1 MERRKMLTACGTVF
15 TGLLAGC
22 SGGGNG
28 NGDGDGDGDATPT
41 ATATTE
47 PTATETDAPTATAT
61 EAPASTETAT
71 ETPASGGPTHGLD
84 ERFTV
89 GSGENAIDYRIIDF
103 YRTDR
108 IGSSANNRTA
118 DGTYL
123 LILLEFY
130 NPQNDATTFP
140 RNQFIVGNEEQ
151 IRYVDEDAT
160 PLVSDD
166 DRIDT
171 DPLLNATVLAGSSK
185 VGAVVFD
192 LDPDRSYRI
201 RFLPTGGEG
210 ETHYLDIGTISDIQ
224 PLESSIVG

>member
-22 SGGGNG
+22 SGGGG
-28 NGDGDGDGDATPT
+28 EDGDGDGDATPT

-61 EAPASTETAT
+61 EAPEPT

-192 LDPDRSYRI
+192 LDPHRSYRI

>member
-22 SGGGNG
+22 SGGGG
-28 NGDGDGDGDATPT
+28 EDGDGDGDATPT

-61 EAPASTETAT
+61 EAPEPT

>member
-1 MERRKMLTACGTVF
+1 MERRKLLTACGTVL

-22 SGGGNG
+22 GGGG
-28 NGDGDGDGDATPT
+28 EDATATATGMTDPT
-41 ATATTE
+41 ATAT
-47 PTATETDAPTATAT
+47 DRPTATAT
-61 EAPASTETAT
+61 ETAATDPTAT
-71 ETPASGGPTHGLD
+71 ATATPASGGPTHGLD

-103 YRTDR
+103 YRADR
-108 IGSSANNRTA
+108 IGSSANNSTA

-151 IRYVDEDAT
+151 IRYVNEDAT

-166 DRIDT
+166 DRINA
-171 DPLLNATVLAGSSK
+171 DPLLNATVLAGSST

-201 RFLPTGGEG
+201 RLLPTGGEG
-210 ETHYLDIGTISDIQ
+210 ETHYVDVGTVSDIQ
-224 PLESSIVG
+224 PLESSMVG

>member
-22 SGGGNG
+22 SGGGG
-28 NGDGDGDGDATPT
+28 EDGDGDATPT

-61 EAPASTETAT
+61 EAPEPT